1 MNQTTHDKFS
11 LIYKLL
17 KESVHIPFNQK
28 HFVEKAKLFSLPI
41 FDRIL
46 VICTLFKFGMSL
58 FYFIILEKQILN
70 RTIILDFLL
79 TILSFMIMLMKHLT
93 CIKLFSFLQKIDH
106 YIILR
111 LLRVTYLM
119 IFIYEENYTIYYY
132 EKFTFQL
139 NPEFIFSI
147 HVIVFFFESNN
158 FTGALLYLYIMNILS
173 FIYFISWR
181 NFTAFYLPINVVIG
195 MFVLISVVAH
205 NVGRKLAKSEL
216 FFSFYERV
224 IYILAKELGINIL
237 YENQM
242 IFPRNAKGEKEH
254 EDMNDEVQSVS
265 SMEQEMCFKG
275 IDNNEVDYKRCSV
288 EEFDGFELL
297 YNTKNHVKLRKTSF
311 MNK

>member
-17 KESVHIPFNQK
+17 KETVNIPFNQK
-28 HFVEKAKLFSLPI
+28 HFVEKAKLFSFPI

-70 RTIILDFLL
+70 RTIILDFIL
-79 TILSFMIMLMKHLT
+79 TLLSFIIMLNKNVT
-93 CIKLFSFLQKIDH
+93 RIKLFSFLKKIDP

-111 LLRVTYLM
+111 LLRVIYLM

-173 FIYFISWR
+173 FIYFVSWR

-224 IYILAKELGINIL
+224 IYILAKELGINIV
-237 YENQM
+237 YENQI
-242 IFPRNAKGEKEH
+242 IFPRNVKGEKEH

-265 SMEQEMCFKG
+265 SMEQDMCLNG
-275 IDNNEVDYKRCSV
+275 LDNNEVDYKRCQV
-288 EEFDGFELL
+288 EEFDGFEVL
-297 YNTKNHVKLRKTSF
+297 YNTRNHVKLRKNSF
-311 MNK
+311 INK